1 MKYRVKV
8 GNFTFG
14 VPMGFLGYKY
24 NAEQFRLIGI
34 GTNELGRSIGVG
46 ATITDEEWAAIKRDV
61 GRPSRGTLML
71 KDKDGK
77 YSSPYARVL
86 IKRRFR

>member
-1 MKYRVKV
+1 MKYKVKISSFV
-8 GNFTFG
+8 FG

-24 NAEQFRLIGI
+24 NAEQFSLIGV
-34 GTNELGRSIGVG
+34 GKDELGRSIGVG
-46 ATITDEEWAAIKRDV
+46 ATITDDEWAAINRDV

-77 YSSPYARVL
+77 YSSPFARVL
-86 IKRRFR
+86 IRFR